1 MGKSKMKK
9 SEKSMN
15 DLKIKNGNH
24 SGHQSYGLK
33 IRMAVILLLLA
44 TFGMAQTV
52 LVKGKVTEAE
62 TGQSIPGANVILKG
76 TTTGIITDNNGNF
89 SLTVPA
95 NGTLVFT
102 FIGFRSIEVP
112 VAGKKEINVSL
123 TAESIGLEE
132 VVAIGYGTVKKKDIT
147 GSVAS
152 VKGDDLQAIPVASAA
167 EALTGKLAGVQVT
180 STEGSPDAEMR
191 IRVRGGGSIT
201 QDNSPLFIVD
211 GFPVNNIS
219 SIAPSDIQAIDVLKD
234 ASSTAIYGSRGA
246 NGVIIVTTKLG
257 QKGKVSVSYNAYFG
271 FKKIAKELNVLSPE
285 DYVKWQ
291 YEYAVL
297 DNTNGDLSS
306 YEKYFG
312 SYQDVDLYAGKKGN
326 NWQDQVYGRTGEV
339 FNHDLSIRGGSEK
352 LTYSFNYSH
361 INERAI
367 MVGSNFKRDNLS
379 LKLNHNPNDKI
390 QLAFSFRYSDTDI
403 NGGGANEQNEV
414 SSADSRLK
422 HSVTYTPIPL
432 AGLTSDATDQEVSSY
447 LVNPLVAVA
456 DNDRKQN
463 RKDFNLAGSLSWDL
477 IENLQLKAEV
487 GLDNYNYNDDRFYG
501 LTTYYVSNT
510 PAAENQGQPA
520 ISLIDQK
527 QERLRNTNTL
537 SYDFK
542 NYINEN
548 HKVKLLLG
556 EEMIQ
561 TNTNQLTSV
570 VHGFPTLFTSDQA
583 FKLTTQGVAQSTN
596 NYSSPDDKL
605 LSFFGRF
612 NYDYKNK
619 YLLSATLR
627 ADGSSKFSNGHR
639 WGYFPSAAAAW
650 RVSQEGF
657 MQGSS
662 SWLNDLKL
670 RFSYGLAGNNN
681 IPSGQMTQS
690 FVSSTN
696 TWMNGFTKYWS
707 ASKTMANPDL
717 KWETTHTRNLGLDFV
732 LFKSHLNGTV
742 EAYLNTTKD
751 LLIEFPVA
759 GTGYDTQFRNMG
771 ETENRGLELSL
782 NWVAL
787 DKKDYGL
794 SFNFNIGFNKNEIK
808 SLGVMKDFGAET
820 GWASTEIGS
829 DFWIATGGSVGK
841 MYGYIFDG
849 RYEVSDFTGY
859 DSGLKKWILKDGVA
873 DNSGIVGTLS
883 PGMIK
888 LKNLVGEDNKV
899 TIDDRTIIGDANPV
913 HTGGFTIN
921 GNAYGF
927 DLSAVLNWSYG
938 NDIYNANKIEYAS
951 STQRYQY
958 RNMIDMMADG
968 KRWTNID
975 VATGNL
981 VTDPTVLTSM
991 NASTTMWSP
1000 YMSKYVFSDWAVED
1014 GSFLRLSTLT
1024 LGYTIPSILTKK
1036 FKIQNLRFY
1045 VTGYNVFLLTNYSGF
1060 DPEVSTRRKTALT
1073 PGVDYSAY
1081 PRSRELVFGL
1091 NLNF

>member
-1 MGKSKMKK
+1 
-9 SEKSMN
+9 MN
-15 DLKIKNGNH
+15 DLLKCEIGKN
-24 SGHQSYGLK
+24 SGQQSRGLK
-33 IRMAVILLLLA
+33 FLTVVILLLYA

-52 LVKGKVTEAE
+52 LVKGKVTEAPSGE
-62 TGQSIPGANVILKG
+62 SIPGANVVLKG
-76 TTTGIITDNNGNF
+76 TTTGTITDNNGNF
-89 SLTVPA
+89 SLSVPT
-95 NGTLVFT
+95 NGMLVFS
-102 FIGFRSIEVP
+102 FIGFKSTEVP
-112 VAGKKEINVSL
+112 VAGKKEINVTL

-132 VVAIGYGTVKKKDIT
+132 VVAIGYGTIKKRDIT

-152 VKGDDLQAIPVASAA
+152 VKGDDLKAIPVASAA

-219 SIAPSDIQAIDVLKD
+219 SIAPSDIQSIDVLKD

-246 NGVIIVTTKLG
+246 NGVIIVTTKVG
-257 QKGKVSVSYNAYFG
+257 QKGKVQVSYNSYFG
-271 FKKIAKELNVLSPE
+271 FKEIAKELNVLNPE

-312 SYQDVDLYAGKKGN
+312 SYKDMDLYAGQKGN

-352 LTYSFNYSH
+352 LMYSFNYSH
-361 INERAI
+361 INEKAI

-379 LKLNHNPNDKI
+379 LKLNHNPNDKV

-403 NGGGANEQNEV
+403 NGGGTNEQNEV

-456 DNDRKQN
+456 DNDRTQN
-463 RKDFNLAGSLSWDL
+463 RKNFNLAGSISWEL
-477 IENLQLKAEV
+477 IENLQLKSEV
-487 GLDNYNYNDDRFYG
+487 GLDNYNYNDNRFYG

-520 ISLIDQK
+520 IILRDQK
-527 QERLRNTNTL
+527 QERFRNTNTL
-537 SYDFK
+537 SYDFTK
-542 NYINEN
+542 FLNED

-570 VHGFPTLFTSDQA
+570 VHGFPKLFTSGQA
-583 FKLTTQGVAQSTN
+583 FKLTTQGVAQSTD
-596 NYSSPDDKL
+596 NYYSPDDKL
-605 LSFFGRF
+605 LSFFGRL
-612 NYDYKNK
+612 NYDYKSK

-627 ADGSSKFSNGHR
+627 ADGSSKFSDGHR

-657 MQGSS
+657 MKNSS
-662 SWLNDLKL
+662 SWLDDLKL

-696 TWMNGFTKYWS
+696 TWMNGFSKYWS

-717 KWETTHTRNLGLDFV
+717 KWETTYTRNLGLDFA
-732 LFKSHLNGTV
+732 LFKNRLSGTV

-771 ETENRGLELSL
+771 ETENKGLDVSINL
-782 NWVAL
+782 VAIN
-787 DKKDYGL
+787 KKDYGL
-794 SFNFNIGFNKNEIK
+794 NFNFNIGFNQNKIK
-808 SLGVMKDFGAET
+808 SLGVMKDFGAAT

-841 MYGYIFDG
+841 MYGYVSDG

-859 DSGLKKWILKDGVA
+859 DSGLKKWILKDGIA
-873 DNSGIVGTLS
+873 DNSGIVGTLA

-899 TIDDRTIIGDANPV
+899 TIDDRTIIGDANPI
-913 HTGGFTIN
+913 HSGGFTIN
-921 GNAYGF
+921 GRLYGF
-927 DLSAVLNWSYG
+927 DMSAVLNWSFG

-958 RNMIDMMADG
+958 RNMIDIMADG
-968 KRWTNID
+968 KRWTNIEP
-975 VATGNL
+975 ATGKL
-981 VTDPTVLTSM
+981 VTDPTALATLNS
-991 NASTTMWSP
+991 NTTMWSP

-1014 GSFLRLSTLT
+1014 GSFIRLGTLT
-1024 LGYTIPSILTKK
+1024 LGYTVPTVLTRKL
-1036 FKIQNLRFY
+1036 KISNLRFY
-1045 VTGYNVFLLTNYSGF
+1045 ATGYNVFLLTNYSGF
-1060 DPEVSTRRKTALT
+1060 DPEVSTRRNTALT

-1081 PRSRELVFGL
+1081 PRSRQLVFGV

>member
-1 MGKSKMKK
+1 MK
-9 SEKSMN
+9 
-15 DLKIKNGNH
+15 DLKIKIGTY
-24 SGHQSYGLK
+24 SGHQRFGLK
-33 IRMAVILLLLA
+33 ARMVAILLSLA

-62 TGQSIPGANVILKG
+62 TGVSIPAANVVVKG
-76 TTTGIITDNNGNF
+76 TTTGMITDNDGNYSI
-89 SLTVPA
+89 SLPA
-95 NGTLVFT
+95 NGTLVFS
-102 FIGFRSIEVP
+102 FIGFKPVEVP

-123 TAESIGLEE
+123 SAESIGLEE
-132 VVAIGYGTVKKKDIT
+132 VVAIGYGTVKKRDIT

-152 VKGDDLQAIPVASAA
+152 VKGDDLRAIPVASAA
-167 EALTGKLAGVQVT
+167 EAITGKLAGVQVT

-219 SIAPSDIQAIDVLKD
+219 NIAPSDIQSIDVLKD

-257 QKGKVSVSYNAYFG
+257 QAGKVSVSYNSYFG
-271 FKKIAKELNVLSPE
+271 FKEIAKKLKVLSPE
-285 DYVKWQ
+285 DYVKWE

-297 DNTNGDLSS
+297 DNTNGDVSS

-312 SYQDVDLYAGKKGN
+312 SWQDMDLYAGKNGN
-326 NWQDQVYGRTGEV
+326 NWQDQIYGRMGEV

-361 INERAI
+361 INEKAI
-367 MVGSNFKRDNLS
+367 MVGSNFNRDNLS
-379 LKLNHNPNDKI
+379 LKLNHNPNDKV

-403 NGGGANEQNEV
+403 NGGGANEQNEK
-414 SSADSRLK
+414 SSSDSRLK

-432 AGLTSDATDQEVSSY
+432 PGLTSEITDEEVASY
-447 LVNPLVAVA
+447 LVNPLVAIA
-456 DNDRKQN
+456 DNDRRQN
-463 RKDFNLAGSLSWDL
+463 QKNFNLSGSFSWEL
-477 IENLQLKAEV
+477 IENLQLKAEL

-501 LTTYYVSNT
+501 LTTYYVSNA
-510 PAAENQGQPA
+510 PAVENQGQPA
-520 ISLIDQK
+520 ITLSDRK

-542 NYINEN
+542 QYLNED
-548 HKVKLLLG
+548 HKVKFLLG
-556 EEMIQ
+556 HEMIQ
-561 TNTNQLTSV
+561 TNVHELTSV

-583 FKLTTQGVAQSTN
+583 FKLTTQGVPFSTDN
-596 NYSSPDDKL
+596 NYSPDDKL
-605 LSFFGRF
+605 LSFFGRL
-612 NYDYKNK
+612 NYDYKSK
-619 YLLSATLR
+619 YLFSATFR
-627 ADGSSKFSNGHR
+627 ADGSSKFSAGNR

-650 RVSQEGF
+650 RISEEGF

-662 SWLNDLKL
+662 SWLNDLKF

-681 IPSGQMTQS
+681 IPTGQMVQS
-690 FVSSTN
+690 FVSN
-696 TWMNGFTKYWS
+696 TSAWINGFDNYWS

-717 KWETTHTRNLGLDFV
+717 KWETTTTRNLGLDFV
-732 LFKSHLNGTV
+732 LFKNRLNGTL

-771 ETENRGLELSL
+771 ETENKGLELSL
-782 NWVAL
+782 NWVAV

-794 SFNFNIGFNKNEIK
+794 NFNFNIGFNKNTIK
-808 SLGVMKDFGAET
+808 SLGTLMDQGYAT
-820 GWASTEIGS
+820 GWASTEIG
-829 DFWIATGGSVGK
+829 DDYRIAVGGSVGE
-841 MYGYIFDG
+841 MLGYISDG

-859 DSGLKKWILKDGVA
+859 DSGLKKWILKDGIA
-873 DNSGIVGTLS
+873 DNSGIVGTLY
-883 PGMIK
+883 PGTIK
-888 LKNLVGEDNKV
+888 LKNLVGDDNKV
-899 TIDDRTIIGDANPV
+899 NIDDRTIIGDANPI
-913 HTGGFTIN
+913 HTGGLTIN
-921 GNAYGF
+921 GNAFGF
-927 DLSAVLNWSYG
+927 DLSAVLNWSLG
-938 NDIYNANKIEYAS
+938 NDIYNANKIEYTS
-951 STQRYQY
+951 STPRYQY
-958 RNMIDMMADG
+958 RSMIDIMADG
-968 KRWTNID
+968 DRWTNID
-975 VATGNL
+975 IATGL
-981 VTDPTVLTSM
+981 RVTDPTVLAGM
-991 NASTTMWSP
+991 NSGTTMWSP

-1024 LGYTIPSILTKK
+1024 LGYTVPSVLTQKL
-1036 FKIQNLRFY
+1036 KIQNLRFY

-1081 PRSRELVFGL
+1081 PRSRQLVFGL

>member
-1 MGKSKMKK
+1 MK
-9 SEKSMN
+9 KSMN
-15 DLKIKNGNH
+15 DLKIKIGTY
-24 SGHQSYGLK
+24 SGHQRFGLK
-33 IRMAVILLLLA
+33 VRMVAILLLLA

-62 TGQSIPGANVILKG
+62 TGVSIPGANVVLKG
-76 TTTGIITDNNGNF
+76 TNTGTNTDNDGNY
-89 SLTVPA
+89 SLSVPA
-95 NGTLVFT
+95 NGTLVFS
-102 FIGFRSIEVP
+102 FIGFKQEEVP

-123 TAESIGLEE
+123 LTESVGIEE

-152 VKGDDLQAIPVASAA
+152 VRGDDLRAIPVASAA
-167 EALTGKLAGVQVT
+167 EAITGKLAGVQVI
-180 STEGSPDAEMR
+180 STEGSPDAEMK

-219 SIAPSDIQAIDVLKD
+219 NISSSDIQSIDVLKD

-246 NGVIIVTTKLG
+246 NGVIIVTTKIG
-257 QKGKVSVSYNAYFG
+257 QKGKVSVSYNSYFG
-271 FKKIAKELNVLSPE
+271 FKEIAKELKVLTPE

-297 DNTNGDLSS
+297 DNTNGDVSS

-312 SYQDVDLYAGKKGN
+312 SAQDMDLYAGKKGN
-326 NWQDQVYGRTGEV
+326 NWQDQIYGRMGEV
-339 FNHDLSIRGGSEK
+339 FNHDLSIRGGSER

-361 INERAI
+361 INEKAI
-367 MVGSNFKRDNLS
+367 MVGSDFKRDNLS
-379 LKLNHNPNDKI
+379 LKLNHTPNDKV

-403 NGGGANEQNEV
+403 NGGGANEQKEK

-422 HSVTYTPIPL
+422 HSVTYTPIPIE
-432 AGLTSDATDQEVSSY
+432 GLTSDATDQEVSSY

-463 RKDFNLAGSLSWDL
+463 NKNYNMAGSFSWEL
-477 IENLQLKAEV
+477 IENLQFKSEV
-487 GLDNYNYNDDRFYG
+487 GLDYSYYKDNRFYG
-501 LTTYYVSNT
+501 LTTYYVSNA
-510 PAAENQGQPA
+510 PAAENQRKPA
-520 ISLIDQK
+520 IILTDQEQK
-527 QERLRNTNTL
+527 RFRNTNTL
-537 SYDFK
+537 SYDFNK
-542 NYINEN
+542 YINKN
-548 HKVKLLLG
+548 HKVKLLFG

-561 TNTNQLTSV
+561 SDTITLTSV

-583 FKLTTQGVAQSTN
+583 FKLTTQGVAYSTDN
-596 NYSSPDDKL
+596 NFSQDDKL
-605 LSFFGRF
+605 LSFFGRL

-627 ADGSSKFSNGHR
+627 ADGSSKFSKGHR
-639 WGYFPSAAAAW
+639 WGYFPSAAVAW
-650 RVSQEGF
+650 RISQEGF
-657 MQGSS
+657 LRNTS
-662 SWLNDLKL
+662 SWLDDLKL
-670 RFSYGLAGNNN
+670 RFSYGLAGNNR

-690 FVSSTN
+690 FVSNTN
-696 TWMNGFTKYWS
+696 SWINGFVNYWS

-717 KWETTHTRNLGLDFV
+717 KWETTYTRNFGLDFV
-732 LFKSHLNGTV
+732 LFKSRLNGTI

-759 GTGYDTQFRNMG
+759 GTGYETQFRNMG
-771 ETENRGLELSL
+771 ETENKGLELSM

-787 DKKDYGL
+787 NKKDYGL
-794 SFNFNIGFNKNEIK
+794 SFNFNIGFNKNQIK
-808 SLGVMKDFGAET
+808 SLGIMNNFGAET
-820 GWASTEIGS
+820 GWASTEIGT
-829 DFWIATGGSVGK
+829 DFWVASGGSIGK
-841 MYGYIFDG
+841 MYGYISDG

-859 DSGLKKWILKDGVA
+859 DSGLKKWILKDGIA
-873 DNSGIVGTLS
+873 DNSGIIGTLY

-888 LKNLVGEDNKV
+888 LKNLVGDDNKV

-913 HTGGFTIN
+913 HTGGLTIN

-927 DLSAVLNWSYG
+927 DLSAGLNWSFG
-938 NDIYNANKIEYAS
+938 NDIYNANKIEYATA
-951 STQRYQY
+951 TQKYQY
-958 RNMIDMMADG
+958 RNLIDIMADG

-975 VATGNL
+975 VATGNR
-981 VTDPTVLTSM
+981 VTDPTVLAGM
-991 NASTTMWSP
+991 NTGTTMWSP

-1024 LGYTIPSILTKK
+1024 LGYTVPNTLTKK
-1036 FKIQNLRFY
+1036 LNIQDLRFY
-1045 VTGYNVFLLTNYSGF
+1045 VTGYNVLLLTNYSGF

-1081 PRSRELVFGL
+1081 PRSRQLVFGI